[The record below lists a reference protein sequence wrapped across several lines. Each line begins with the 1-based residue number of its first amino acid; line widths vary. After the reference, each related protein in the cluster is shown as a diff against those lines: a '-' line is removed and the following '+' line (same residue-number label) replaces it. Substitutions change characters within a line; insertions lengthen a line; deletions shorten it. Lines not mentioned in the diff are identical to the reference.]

1 VLHLFQRWYPKRIS
15 QLEEDM
21 KIAILGTR
29 GIPARYGGFETLAEQ
44 LANRLAE
51 RGHLITVY
59 CRRPFTRTDDVLRP
73 GVKRV
78 ILPTI
83 SRKHFDTI
91 LSTFLSVFHVGF
103 SDADAVLLCNV
114 GNSPLAWIPR
124 LFGKPTVLHVDGLD
138 RKRRKWRWFARQYLL
153 LCEFLSAYTPTHL
166 LTDAVAIHDYYLQ
179 RYGRDSAMIAYGAE
193 VPELPQVPWQEHDFD
208 VPQRAYILY
217 LCRLE
222 PENNPELVIR
232 AYSQLKT
239 DWPLVIVGDNKYT
252 PGYVERLRALAG
264 PNVRFVGAVYGPRY
278 WELQNNAGLF
288 VSAFEVGGIHPS
300 LVEAMAAGNTLLYLD
315 NQENREAVGDCG
327 VRFRPDP
334 EELAAAMQSL
344 LDDPHQRQALALKAQ
359 ARATEL
365 YSWER
370 IVDQYEELFCEVAEI
385 GQPAHADLKVDRPGE
400 SDVV

>member
-1 VLHLFQRWYPKRIS
+1 
-15 QLEEDM
+15 M
-21 KIAILGTR
+21 KVAILGTR

-51 RGHLITVY
+51 RGHLVTVY
-59 CRRPFTRTDDVLRP
+59 CRRPFTRPDDVLHP
-73 GVKRV
+73 GVRRV

-91 LSTFLSVFHVGF
+91 FNTFLSVFHVGF
-103 SDADAVLLCNV
+103 GNAEAVLLCNV

-124 LFGKPTVLHVDGLD
+124 LLGKPTVLHVDGLD
-138 RKRRKWRWFARQYLL
+138 RKRKKWKWVARQYLL
-153 LCEFLSAYTPTHL
+153 LCEFLAAYTPTRL
-166 LTDAVAIHDYYLQ
+166 LTDAVAIRDYYRQ

-193 VPELPQVPWQEHDFD
+193 VPHLPQVPWHEHDFD
-208 VPQRAYILY
+208 VPQRRYILY
-217 LCRLE
+217 VCRLE

-232 AYSQLKT
+232 AYSNLKT
-239 DWPLVIVGDNKYT
+239 DWPLVVVGDNKYT
-252 PGYVERLRALAG
+252 PGYVDRLKALAG
-264 PNVRFVGAVYGPRY
+264 PNVRFAGAVYGPRY

-315 NQENREAVGDCG
+315 TKENHEAVGDCG
-327 VRFRPDP
+327 VAFRPDVD
-334 EELAAAMQSL
+334 ELAAAMQRL
-344 LDDPHQRQALALKAQ
+344 LDGSHLRDELARKAL

-370 IVDQYEELFCEVAEI
+370 VVDQYEQLFCELANI
-385 GQPAHADLKVDRPGE
+385 APAPVHADLNVDRTGE
-400 SDVV
+400 SDAL

>member
-1 VLHLFQRWYPKRIS
+1 
-15 QLEEDM
+15 M

-44 LANRLAE
+44 LANRMAA
-51 RGHLITVY
+51 RGHQVTVY
-59 CRRPFTRTDDVLRP
+59 CRRPFTRSDDTLRP

-91 LSTFLSVFHVGF
+91 FHTFLSVVHVAF
-103 SDADAVLLCNV
+103 TDAHVVLLCNV

-138 RKRRKWRWFARQYLL
+138 RKRKKWGWFARQFLL
-153 LCEFLSAYTPTHL
+153 ACEALSAYTPTQL
-166 LTDAVAIHDYYLQ
+166 LTDAVAIRDYYLR

-193 VPELPQVPWQEHDFD
+193 VPPRPEVPWDEHDFG
-208 VPQRAYILY
+208 VRQREYILY
-217 LCRLE
+217 VCRLE
-222 PENNPELVIR
+222 PENNPELVLR
-232 AYSQLKT
+232 AYSKLQT
-239 DWPLVIVGDNKYT
+239 EWPLVVVGDNMYT
-252 PGYVERLRALAG
+252 PGYVEKLKALAG
-264 PNVRFVGAVYGPRY
+264 PDVRFLGSVYGTRY

-315 NQENREAVGDCG
+315 TKENREAVGDCG
-327 VRFRPDP
+327 VAFRSDV
-334 EELAAAMQSL
+334 EQLASAMQRL
-344 LDDPHQRQALALKAQ
+344 LDNPQMRADLSGKAS
-359 ARATEL
+359 ARAVEL

-370 IVDQYEELFCEVAEI
+370 IVDQYEQLFC
-385 GQPAHADLKVDRPGE
+385 GLTDMGRLPADSKLKMDPSEDGDI
-400 SDVV
+400 S

>member
-1 VLHLFQRWYPKRIS
+1 
-15 QLEEDM
+15 M

-51 RGHLITVY
+51 RGHLVTVY
-59 CRRPFTRTDDVLRP
+59 CRRPFTRPDDVLHP
-73 GVKRV
+73 GVERV
-78 ILPTI
+78 IMPTI

-91 LSTFLSVFHVGF
+91 FHTFVSVFHVGF
-103 SDADAVLLCNV
+103 RQADAVLLCNV

-138 RKRRKWRWFARQYLL
+138 RKRKKWKWLARQYLL
-153 LCEFLSAYTPTHL
+153 LCEFLAAYTPTRL
-166 LTDAVAIHDYYLQ
+166 LTDAVAIRDYYLK

-193 VPELPQVPWQEHDFD
+193 VPQLPQVPWQEHDFNI
-208 VPQRAYILY
+208 PQGRYILY
-217 LCRLE
+217 VCRLE

-232 AYSQLKT
+232 AYARLKT
-239 DWPLVIVGDNKYT
+239 DWPLVVVGDNKYT
-252 PGYVERLRALAG
+252 PGYVDRLKALAG
-264 PNVRFVGAVYGPRY
+264 PNVRFVGSVYGSRY

-315 NQENREAVGDCG
+315 TRENREAVGDCG
-327 VRFRPDP
+327 VAFHPDAG
-334 EELAAAMQSL
+334 ELAAAMQRL
-344 LDDPHQRQALALKAQ
+344 LDTAQLREELAHKAQ
-359 ARATEL
+359 ARAAEL

-370 IVDQYEELFCEVAEI
+370 IVDQYEQLFCEVTDMGRLPAESK
-385 GQPAHADLKVDRPGE
+385 LKMGPSEDGDI
-400 SDVV
+400 S

>member
-1 VLHLFQRWYPKRIS
+1 
-15 QLEEDM
+15 M

-51 RGHLITVY
+51 RGHLVTVY
-59 CRRPFTRTDDVLRP
+59 CRRPFTRPDDALRP

-91 LSTFLSVFHVGF
+91 FNTLLSVFHVGF
-103 SDADAVLLCNV
+103 SSADAVLLCNV

-124 LFGKPTVLHVDGLD
+124 LLGKPTVLHVDGLD
-138 RKRRKWRWFARQYLL
+138 RKRKKWKWFARQYLL
-153 LCEFLSAYTPTHL
+153 FCEFLSAYTPTRL
-166 LTDAVAIHDYYLQ
+166 LTDAVVIRDYYLQ

-193 VPELPQVPWQEHDFD
+193 VPQLPQVPWHEHDFD
-208 VPQRAYILY
+208 IPQRRYILY
-217 LCRLE
+217 VCRLE
-222 PENNPELVIR
+222 PENNPELVIQ
-232 AYSQLKT
+232 AYARLKT
-239 DWPLVIVGDNKYT
+239 EWPLVVVGDNKYT
-252 PGYVERLRALAG
+252 PGYVDSLKAMAG
-264 PNVRFVGAVYGPRY
+264 SNVRFVGAVYGPRY

-315 NQENREAVGDCG
+315 TKENREAVGDSG
-327 VRFRPDP
+327 VAFPAQAGELATAMQRLLDAPHLR
-334 EELAAAMQSL
+334 EELAG
-344 LDDPHQRQALALKAQ
+344 KAR

-370 IVDQYEELFCEVAEI
+370 IVDQYEQLFCQLANL
-385 GQPAHADLKVDRPGE
+385 GPWPAQADLNVDRRGE

>member
-1 VLHLFQRWYPKRIS
+1 
-15 QLEEDM
+15 M

-51 RGHLITVY
+51 RGHLVTVY
-59 CRRPFTRTDDVLRP
+59 CRRPFTRPDDALRP

-91 LSTFLSVFHVGF
+91 VNTFLSVFHVGF
-103 SDADAVLLCNV
+103 TDADAVLLCNV

-124 LFGKPTVLHVDGLD
+124 LFGKPTALHVDGLD
-138 RKRRKWRWFARQYLL
+138 RKRKKWGWFARQYLL
-153 LCEFLSAYTPTHL
+153 LCELLSAYTPTRL
-166 LTDAVAIHDYYLQ
+166 LTDAVAIRDYYLK

-193 VPELPQVPWQEHDFD
+193 VPQLPHVPWHEHDFD
-208 VPQRAYILY
+208 IPQRRYILY
-217 LCRLE
+217 VCRLE

-232 AYSQLKT
+232 AYARLQT
-239 DWPLVIVGDNKYT
+239 DWPLVVVGDNKYT
-252 PGYVERLRALAG
+252 PGYVDRLKALAG
-264 PNVRFVGAVYGPRY
+264 PNVRFAGAVYGPRY

-315 NQENREAVGDCG
+315 TKENREAVGDCG
-327 VRFRPDP
+327 IAFHSDVDELASAMQQLLDSPELR
-334 EELAAAMQSL
+334 EELA
-344 LDDPHQRQALALKAQ
+344 RKAF
-359 ARATEL
+359 ARAAEL

-370 IVDQYEELFCEVAEI
+370 IVDQYERLFGELAEI
-385 GQPAHADLKVDRPGE
+385 GPLPAKADLKVDRTKE
-400 SDVV
+400 SDLV

>member
-1 VLHLFQRWYPKRIS
+1 
-15 QLEEDM
+15 M

-51 RGHLITVY
+51 RGHLVTVY
-59 CRRPFTRTDDVLRP
+59 CRRPFTRLDDVLRP
-73 GVKRV
+73 GVRRV

-91 LSTFLSVFHVGF
+91 FSTLLSVVHVGF
-103 SDADAVLLCNV
+103 SNAEAVLLCNV

-138 RKRRKWRWFARQYLL
+138 RKRKKWKWFARQYLL
-153 LCEFLSAYTPTHL
+153 FCEFLSAYTPTRL
-166 LTDAVAIHDYYLQ
+166 LTDAVTIRDYYLQ

-193 VPELPQVPWQEHDFD
+193 VPQLPQVPWHEHDFAI
-208 VPQRAYILY
+208 PQRRYILY
-217 LCRLE
+217 VCRLE
-222 PENNPELVIR
+222 PENNPELVIQ
-232 AYSQLKT
+232 AYALLKT
-239 DWPLVIVGDNKYT
+239 DWPLVVVGDNKYT
-252 PGYVERLRALAG
+252 PGYVDRLKALAG

-278 WELQNNAGLF
+278 WELQNNSGLF

-315 NQENREAVGDCG
+315 TKENREAVGDSG
-327 VRFRPDP
+327 VAFRAHAG
-334 EELAAAMQSL
+334 ELAAAMQRL
-344 LDDPHQRQALALKAQ
+344 LDAPQLREELAGKALV
-359 ARATEL
+359 RATEL

-370 IVDQYEELFCEVAEI
+370 IVDQYEQLFCKLANLVPL
-385 GQPAHADLKVDRPGE
+385 PAKADLTVERSGG

>member
-1 VLHLFQRWYPKRIS
+1 MR
-15 QLEEDM
+15 
-21 KIAILGTR
+21 IAILGTR

-51 RGHLITVY
+51 RGHLVTVY
-59 CRRPFTRTDDVLRP
+59 SRRPFTRPGDVLRT

-91 LSTFLSVFHVGF
+91 FNTFLSVFHVVF

-124 LFGKPTVLHVDGLD
+124 LFGKPTALHVDGLD
-138 RKRRKWRWFARQYLL
+138 RKRKKWGWFARQYLL
-153 LCEFLSAYTPTHL
+153 LCEFLSAHTPTRL
-166 LTDAVAIHDYYLQ
+166 LTDAAAIRDYYLK
-179 RYGRDSAMIAYGAE
+179 RYGRDSAMIAYGAQ
-193 VPELPQVPWQEHDFD
+193 VPQLPQVPWHEHDFD
-208 VPQRAYILY
+208 IPQRRYILY
-217 LCRLE
+217 VCRLE

-232 AYSQLKT
+232 AYAKLET
-239 DWPLVIVGDNKYT
+239 DWPLVVVGDNKYT
-252 PGYVERLRALAG
+252 PGYVDRLKELAG
-264 PNVRFVGAVYGPRY
+264 PNVRFVGGVYGSRY

-315 NQENREAVGDCG
+315 TKENREAVGDCG
-327 VRFRPDP
+327 VAFLSNVDELASVMQRLLDSPELR
-334 EELAAAMQSL
+334 EELA
-344 LDDPHQRQALALKAQ
+344 RKALA
-359 ARATEL
+359 RAAEL
-365 YSWER
+365 YSWEK
-370 IVDQYEELFCEVAEI
+370 IVGQYEQLFRELAEI
-385 GQPAHADLKVDRPGE
+385 SPLPAKTDLKVDSPGE

>member
-1 VLHLFQRWYPKRIS
+1 
-15 QLEEDM
+15 M

-51 RGHLITVY
+51 RGHLFTVY
-59 CRRPFTRTDDVLRP
+59 CRRPFTSPDDILRP
-73 GVKRV
+73 GVRRV

-83 SRKHFDTI
+83 SRKHLDTI
-91 LSTFLSVFHVGF
+91 FNTFLSVFHVGF

-124 LFGKPTVLHVDGLD
+124 LFGKPTALHVDGLD
-138 RKRRKWRWFARQYLL
+138 RRRKKWKWFARQYLL
-153 LCEFLSAYTPTHL
+153 LCEFLSAYTPTRL
-166 LTDAVAIHDYYLQ
+166 LTDAVAIRDYYLK
-179 RYGRDSAMIAYGAE
+179 RYGRDSTMIAYGAE
-193 VPELPQVPWQEHDFD
+193 VPQFPQVPWQEHDFD
-208 VPQRAYILY
+208 ILQRRYILY
-217 LCRLE
+217 VCRLE

-232 AYSQLKT
+232 AYSKLQT
-239 DWPLVIVGDNKYT
+239 EWPLVVVGDNKYT
-252 PGYVERLRALAG
+252 PSYVDRLKALAG

-315 NQENREAVGDCG
+315 TQENREAVGDCG
-327 VRFRPDP
+327 LAFHSNVDELASVMERLLNTPETR
-334 EELAAAMQSL
+334 EELA
-344 LDDPHQRQALALKAQ
+344 RKALA
-359 ARATEL
+359 RAAEL

-370 IVDQYEELFCEVAEI
+370 IVDQYEQLFGELADI
-385 GQPAHADLKVDRPGE
+385 RPLPAKTDLKVNRSEE
-400 SDVV
+400 SDLV

>member
-1 VLHLFQRWYPKRIS
+1 
-15 QLEEDM
+15 M

-44 LANRLAE
+44 LANRLAG
-51 RGHLITVY
+51 RGHLVTVY
-59 CRRPFTRTDDVLRP
+59 CRRPFTRPDDALRP

-91 LSTFLSVFHVGF
+91 FNTFLSVFHVGF
-103 SDADAVLLCNV
+103 TDADVILLCNV

-138 RKRRKWRWFARQYLL
+138 RKRKKWSWLAQKYLL
-153 LCEFLSAYTPTHL
+153 LCEFLAACTPTRL
-166 LTDAVAIHDYYLQ
+166 LTDAVAIRDYYQ
-179 RYGRDSAMIAYGAE
+179 DRYRKDSAMIAYGAE
-193 VPELPQVPWQEHDFD
+193 VPELPQVPWHEHDFA
-208 VPQRAYILY
+208 VPRRGYILY
-217 LCRLE
+217 VCRLE

-232 AYSQLKT
+232 AYALLKT
-239 DWPLVIVGDNKYT
+239 DWPLVVVGDNRYT
-252 PGYVERLRALAG
+252 PGYVERLRALSG

-315 NQENREAVGDCG
+315 NPENREAVGDSG
-327 VRFRPDP
+327 VRFRPNP
-334 EELAAAMQSL
+334 QELAAAMQQLLHDPEQRESL
-344 LDDPHQRQALALKAQ
+344 AAKAR

-370 IVDQYEELFCEVAEI
+370 IVDQYEQLFCELTDIHALPASSDIKAER
-385 GQPAHADLKVDRPGE
+385 AGE
-400 SDVV
+400 SDTV

>member
-1 VLHLFQRWYPKRIS
+1 
-15 QLEEDM
+15 M
-21 KIAILGTR
+21 KVAILGTR

-51 RGHLITVY
+51 RGHLVTVY
-59 CRRPFTRTDDVLRP
+59 CRRPFTRPDDVLHP
-73 GVKRV
+73 GVRRV

-91 LSTFLSVFHVGF
+91 FNTFLSVFHVGF
-103 SDADAVLLCNV
+103 GKAEAVLLCNV

-124 LFGKPTVLHVDGLD
+124 LLGKPTVLHVDGLD
-138 RKRRKWRWFARQYLL
+138 RKRKKWKWVARQYLL
-153 LCEFLSAYTPTHL
+153 LCEFLAAYTPTRL
-166 LTDAVAIHDYYLQ
+166 LTDAVAIRDYYRQ

-193 VPELPQVPWQEHDFD
+193 VPHLPQVPWHEHDFD
-208 VPQRAYILY
+208 VPQRRYILY
-217 LCRLE
+217 VCRLE

-232 AYSQLKT
+232 AYSNLKT
-239 DWPLVIVGDNKYT
+239 DWPLVVVGDNKYT
-252 PGYVERLRALAG
+252 PGYVDRLKALAG
-264 PNVRFVGAVYGPRY
+264 PNVRFAGAVYGPRY

-315 NQENREAVGDCG
+315 TKENHEAVGDCG
-327 VRFRPDP
+327 VAFRPDVD
-334 EELAAAMQSL
+334 ELAAAMQRL
-344 LDDPHQRQALALKAQ
+344 LDASHLRDELARKAL

-370 IVDQYEELFCEVAEI
+370 VVDQYEQLFCELANI
-385 GQPAHADLKVDRPGE
+385 APAPVHADLNVDRTGE
-400 SDVV
+400 SDAL

>member
-1 VLHLFQRWYPKRIS
+1 
-15 QLEEDM
+15 M
-21 KIAILGTR
+21 NIAILGTR

-51 RGHLITVY
+51 RGHRVTVY
-59 CRRPFTRTDDVLRP
+59 CRRPFTRPDDKVRS
-73 GVKRV
+73 GIRRV

-91 LSTFLSVFHVGF
+91 FNTFLSVFHVGF
-103 SDADAVLLCNV
+103 GDADVVLLCNV

-138 RKRRKWRWFARQYLL
+138 RKRKKWRWLARQYLL
-153 LCEFLSAYTPTHL
+153 LCEFFSAFTPTRL

-179 RYGRDSAMIAYGAE
+179 RYGKDSSMIAYGAE
-193 VPELPQVPWQEHDFD
+193 VPELPKIPWHELDFD
-208 VPQRAYILY
+208 VQQRQYILY
-217 LCRLE
+217 VCRLE

-232 AYSQLKT
+232 AYGELKT
-239 DWPLVIVGDNKYT
+239 DWPLVVVGDNRYT
-252 PGYVERLRALAG
+252 PAYVESLRAIAG
-264 PNVRFVGAVYGPRY
+264 PQVQFVGSVYGPRY

-315 NQENREAVGDCG
+315 TKENREAVGDCG
-327 VRFRPDP
+327 VPFRPAMG
-334 EELAAAMQSL
+334 ELAAVMQKLISDPQLRQSL
-344 LDDPHQRQALALKAQ
+344 AAKAQ
-359 ARATEL
+359 ARAAEL

-370 IVDQYEELFCEVAEI
+370 IVDQYEQLFYEIADVGGPLAASSELDINGTEGSNRV
-385 GQPAHADLKVDRPGE
+385 
-400 SDVV
+400 